1 MKKIILTFIA
11 MLLAG
16 VNTAW
21 ADDVAQIGETKY
33 QSLSTAFADANDNS
47 GSTLYL
53 LKDVTLDD
61 GVTLYVTGNF
71 TLDLNGKKITA
82 NSQTTSSTNDN
93 SRDGCAIL
101 LMRGA
106 TLTIDD
112 ASGNNSGTIS
122 NTNASGQAAIRV
134 LDSRHQP
141 SDYNATTVKTTL
153 VINGGTFTCGDNG
166 KNAIA
171 GYGRCHNTDIIING
185 GVITGGRG
193 CGIYHPQ
200 IGTLTINGGSISGA
214 SAAVVMHAGTLT
226 IADGT
231 FEATSTWDGNAS
243 TPIPAAIRI
252 IQYNDEEN
260 SGLQKPIEVNINGG
274 TFIAT
279 QDGALDVPTDTDT
292 DSKAL
297 TVTNTYNND
306 EAMGSVVVN
315 IIDGDFQGGILK
327 TDTRTTTKINI
338 SGGTYRYIVDEANC
352 AENCSPVTTPNNDG
366 KYTVINNVPAVIDGE
381 VQVVSGNTTTPYQ
394 TLADAFAAVQDGETI
409 ELLKKVTL
417 SSDIVCPLTSGTI
430 YFKFGSFK
438 VNKGNSSI
446 KLKIAAANGAR
457 AAVPA
462 ATVGGPVVYTDNQ
475 TDIFTAAGSGNVL
488 LVNYDPTNAT
498 YPYSYQSVPGDQSI
512 DEAVARNEE
521 TGMLFSD
528 LQLAIDL
535 ASAGQTI
542 ELLPGIENVT
552 LDKTVVINKN
562 LTIEGGDYQVTS
574 EVTASTLYDSRL
586 DPAFHITGPGS
597 VTLNKVNIV
606 APYVV
611 PGHDGPGMYDQY
623 TSGSVGIVV
632 DHQFNDSLVINYST
646 ITTTGR
652 GIDILSIGGGFVLDV
667 KHSTI
672 TTTDDDPST
681 PYGAEAPEF
690 DPTKVYINSFEGDPY
705 GRGRGINFGNN
716 ATTCVANIQF
726 SKIQGYA
733 YPINVGEFN
742 VNTGKVV
749 LNMTDCSTWGR
760 DVINNWGDQST
771 FNLDNIT
778 AHGYNNEL
786 SANNESFAAIVD
798 YKNADLNFYN
808 IKDLKV
814 ISNVKASDAAP
825 TSASEKFIDLRGT
838 NTTVKIVGNS
848 GYEIPD
854 SLKDRVG
861 FVNTNLSDED
871 VNVGPTDAYLR
882 MIDTSVNNRIY
893 FDDQAKSYFN
903 YWFEILDW
911 ILYNNDSDPDLE
923 KIRIAIDDE
932 KDHTNLYPVVP
943 LEVKVMLT
951 ITPKGSSVNK
961 DFYFGKLQDAFNS
974 EFFDDFAVITILDNI
989 TMNEDITPDLKR
1001 GENFTLQIETEDD
1014 GNGNITKKPWTLE
1027 PNGHNIFL
1035 NPLVVAY
1042 YEEDNADDLFAPSDD
1057 VNTTILG
1064 VDGVYYTAANVYWA
1078 TDVDG
1083 IGNDIADQYWL
1094 FDELF
1099 TYHDSKPYFTPGTYT
1114 RLEMDLKLERDL
1126 KLPTDNGGGITE
1138 FGKDEINEVLGYTY
1152 PDNYSYVGSFQV
1164 VDGLT
1169 MNYTIDL
1176 ALAAN
1181 NALSDL
1187 ARFLGALYHAG
1198 SVDYII
1204 YDGVKYE
1211 WDTQPVELKGSNW
1224 RNGTTTLVSVIAA
1237 QFTPTN
1243 IPESISIS
1251 TNMGDLTVY
1260 INPTNTGGNTGTTN
1274 GNETKQPYW
1283 LDFNDCSIEKGDYSI
1298 ILQLSDTVYTTKL
1311 TDIFSS
1317 FSPEYTVV
1325 YDAVSEEK
1333 TLEDGTSTVTFLYK
1347 YYLLKDGLAITVD
1360 PATFCG
1366 DRLTPSFVVKK
1377 KFTEVD
1383 PQDPS
1388 KTIDVWR
1395 NLSGVTKT
1403 EYDNIVSAATNATP
1417 PTEPDFTGI
1426 DFYWYLV
1433 PPASDDDDSTY
1444 VSAKTYVQAL
1454 VIEGISFQGTRK
1466 ADFTILPRDIKD
1478 VTVSGNEQPWREAG
1492 YTPAQIEDLIK
1503 LVYECSKHGTDTT
1516 LIKNEDYIITVANG
1530 PGSDGNTAQNAINY
1544 VYPATNAYTYD
1555 GTFTQADA
1563 QTIEYY
1569 IKPATANANGVVKD
1583 LARFLGALYHAGGVT
1598 KITYGTVDYTW
1609 SIEPDELRGSNWRD
1623 ASNKTLVKTII
1634 DQFTPNLPSV
1644 PDHITF
1650 TTDKGDVTV
1659 NLHVTDDAPAASSG
1673 YYQDVDTYS
1682 KVITITAIEGRNY
1695 TGTLKV
1701 DFTILPD
1708 NLIDISKCMVVSN
1721 AVYTS
1726 DTLPPTYKRISVIYK
1741 KTDNGVEVVDTLD
1754 QNQFTIDVHG
1764 LSASYVNA
1772 KTYSNAITLR
1782 GVPENGYYGTLD
1794 ADYVIKP
1801 RDLADSLDVIAE
1813 KDNQGKVTLEAYA
1826 GANKPATTP
1835 ATIYLKWTG
1844 SELLPV
1850 INGAVTDPVSNNINL
1865 ILTAQKDTLPGQS
1878 TSAKVVYPLIASDY
1892 SYTIEPAPMVDPG
1905 IYKIIFTGRGNFTG
1919 MREVNV
1925 MVLKDINSPSI
1936 ASEVPLQIIP
1946 NNDNLKPSELK
1957 DIVVKDG
1964 DQTLVLGTHYS
1975 VTVIG
1980 QDKTEYT
1987 ETNPIITDSIYSVIF
2002 KGIEPY
2008 YYEADTTEMIVLYE
2022 FYSYDTDNN
2031 GGAYY
2036 NRQPNGYVPADTAMS
2051 IRVLSGKELNC
2062 LVGDYPKSR
2071 KSAIDSTLLTFTIPE
2086 TATIKIDMGTTTG
2099 IYAFN
2104 LKVVGIEDSSFYSC
2118 DTLHWVDATAIKGY
2132 TPSTLSRSDV
2142 GPFAGYPV
2150 QSLVYLDGS
2159 SVSGTNYVYEVSP
2172 GTFECEELKIYDD
2185 QQGKQKGFT
2194 EGGGPKWEFW
2204 NKYEFTADKVTN
2216 TRYFLA
2222 GQHYTTCLPYRMEMP
2237 ADMKVYTLDAASDK
2251 IFGFKE
2257 LSLDSLR
2264 AFTPYLLI
2272 PSKAG
2277 NMLNNSGST
2286 IVYVTPTA
2294 DADEGKLNPVVT
2306 PTGSA
2311 TPNATMYGSMIYMD
2325 KNTTAPTTTTAI
2337 YIMQSE
2343 NKWKKIPADKEYD
2356 DACVLPMRA
2365 YIQVPVTSPA
2375 REYIMGKIIDSV
2387 EHPTVEV
2394 ADDWSNAEVYDLQ
2407 GRKVDTTARLPK
2419 GVYIVNGQ
2427 KRIRK

>member
-11 MLLAG
+11 TLLAG
-16 VNTAW
+16 FSTVGAQTVAKIGDAEYASLTA
-21 ADDVAQIGETKY
+21 A
-33 QSLSTAFADANDNS
+33 LADATDGQTIILQENAS
-47 GSTLYL
+47 GGGLFIGPN
-53 LKDVTLDD
+53 K
-61 GVTLYVTGNF
+61 F
-71 TLDLNGKKITA
+71 TASG
-82 NSQTTSSTNDN
+82 
-93 SRDGCAIL
+93 
-101 LMRGA
+101 
-106 TLTIDD
+106 LTIDFGGKTYTVTTPVGSTNTVNQ
-112 ASGNNSGTIS
+112 ALHFEQGNKITLTNGTI
-122 NTNASGQAAIRV
+122 NMTNVASELTPFQMFM
-134 LDSRHQP
+134 QN
-141 SDYNATTVKTTL
+141 Y
-153 VINGGTFTCGDNG
+153 
-166 KNAIA
+166 
-171 GYGRCHNTDIIING
+171 
-185 GVITGGRG
+185 
-193 CGIYHPQ
+193 
-200 IGTLTINGGSISGA
+200 GTL
-214 SAAVVMHAGTLT
+214 
-226 IADGT
+226 
-231 FEATSTWDGNAS
+231 
-243 TPIPAAIRI
+243 
-252 IQYNDEEN
+252 
-260 SGLQKPIEVNINGG
+260 
-274 TFIAT
+274 
-279 QDGALDVPTDTDT
+279 
-292 DSKAL
+292 
-297 TVTNTYNND
+297 
-306 EAMGSVVVN
+306 
-315 IIDGDFQGGILK
+315 IIDGMTLDGTGIAIATYSDPMYQTNYPTWYNTEKPQFNFNTAGNSVIRNSTITMPGALGIDDNAGLTIEDDATINVKAIATKGTDDRYASANPIVTVKNGAKFTLPQAGAAALEILLQTQGKSL
-327 TDTRTTTKINI
+327 
-338 SGGTYRYIVDEANC
+338 GT
-352 AENCSPVTTPNNDG
+352 PVNG
-366 KYTVINNVPAVIDGE
+366 VY
-381 VQVVSGNTTTPYQ
+381 QVVA
-394 TLADAFAAVQDGETI
+394 ADA
-409 ELLKKVTL
+409 
-417 SSDIVCPLTSGTI
+417 
-430 YFKFGSFK
+430 
-438 VNKGNSSI
+438 
-446 KLKIAAANGAR
+446 
-457 AAVPA
+457 
-462 ATVGGPVVYTDNQ
+462 
-475 TDIFTAAGSGNVL
+475 
-488 LVNYDPTNAT
+488 TNA
-498 YPYSYQSVPGDQSI
+498 
-512 DEAVARNEE
+512 VAHNKQ
-521 TGMLFSD
+521 TGAYYGD
-528 LQLAIDL
+528 LQFAIDL

-611 PGHDGPGMYDQY
+611 PGHDGPGQYDQY

-681 PYGAEAPEF
+681 AYGAEAAEF

-705 GRGRGINFGNN
+705 GRGRGINFGNS

-760 DVINNWGDQST
+760 DVINNSGDQST

-951 ITPKGSSVNK
+951 ITPKGSSVDK

-974 EFFDDFAVITILDNI
+974 EFFDDFAVITIQADI
-989 TMNEDITPDLKR
+989 TMDEDITPDLKR

-1014 GNGNITKKPWTLE
+1014 GNGNYTKLWTLN
-1027 PNGHNIFL
+1027 PAGHNIFL
-1035 NPLVVAY
+1035 NPLVIAY
-1042 YEEDNADDLFAPSDD
+1042 YEEDNADVLFAPSDD

-1152 PDNYSYVGSFQV
+1152 PDNYSYKGSFQV

-1176 ALAAN
+1176 ALAAVDN
-1181 NALSDL
+1181 NALNDL

-1211 WDTQPVELKGSNW
+1211 WSTQPAELKGSNW

-1237 QFTPTN
+1237 QFTPPS

-1260 INPTNTGGNTGTTN
+1260 INPTNTGGNTGTTT

-1298 ILQLSDTVYTTKL
+1298 ILQLGDTVYTTKP

-1317 FSPEYTVV
+1317 FSSEYTVV

-1347 YYLLKDGLAITVD
+1347 YYLLKDALAITVA

-1377 KFTEVD
+1377 KV
-1383 PQDPS
+1383 
-1388 KTIDVWR
+1388 IDAVTGNITWVELTDSLTKDHYDQLVA
-1395 NLSGVTKT
+1395 NNDDVSG
-1403 EYDNIVSAATNATP
+1403 YDY
-1417 PTEPDFTGI
+1417 
-1426 DFYWYLV
+1426 YWYLL
-1433 PPASDDDDSTY
+1433 PPSDDDDSTY

-1466 ADFTILPRDIKD
+1466 VDFTILPRDIKD
-1478 VTVSGNEQPWREAG
+1478 VDVSGNEQPWVAAG
-1492 YTPAQIEDLIK
+1492 YAPDDIEDLIE
-1503 LVYECSKHGTDTT
+1503 LVYYCQTHGTDTT
-1516 LIKNEDYIITVANG
+1516 LTKYDPTTKKGDYLIEVENG
-1530 PGSDGNTAQNAINY
+1530 PG
-1544 VYPATNAYTYD
+1544 
-1555 GTFTQADA
+1555 
-1563 QTIEYY
+1563 
-1569 IKPATANANGVVKD
+1569 ANG
-1583 LARFLGALYHAGGVT
+1583 
-1598 KITYGTVDYTW
+1598 TY
-1609 SIEPDELRGSNWRD
+1609 N
-1623 ASNKTLVKTII
+1623 
-1634 DQFTPNLPSV
+1634 
-1644 PDHITF
+1644 
-1650 TTDKGDVTV
+1650 
-1659 NLHVTDDAPAASSG
+1659 
-1673 YYQDVDTYS
+1673 DVDTYS
-1682 KVITITAIEGRNY
+1682 KVVTITAVEGGNY
-1695 TGTLKV
+1695 TGTMKV

-1754 QNQFTIDVHG
+1754 TDQYTIEVHG
-1764 LSASYVNA
+1764 LSTSYVNA

-1782 GVPENGYYGTLD
+1782 GVPEKGYYGKLD

-1801 RDLADSLDVIAE
+1801 RDIADTLAVDSENDNNGYVI
-1813 KDNQGKVTLEAYA
+1813 LEAYA
-1826 GANKPATTP
+1826 GKDAT
-1835 ATIYLKWTG
+1835 ATDPVTYPLQWTG
-1844 SELLPV
+1844 SEIVPV
-1850 INGAVTDPVSNNINL
+1850 INDTVVKTNNNINL
-1865 ILTAQKDTLPGQS
+1865 VLKAKDDKGADIVPWLLKPISADLTT
-1878 TSAKVVYPLIASDY
+1878 YDY
-1892 SYTIEPAPMVDPG
+1892 SYTIEPSPMIDPG
-1905 IYKIIFTGRGNFTG
+1905 EYKVIFTGRGNFTG
-1919 MREVNV
+1919 MREVKV
-1925 MVLKDINSPSI
+1925 MVLKDINEVDSVG
-1936 ASEVPLQIIP
+1936 VPLQIIP
-1946 NNDNLKPSELK
+1946 DNILLKPSELQ
-1957 DIVVKDG
+1957 DVIVMDSDKVLVEGVHYTLTVKSWDG
-1964 DQTLVLGTHYS
+1964 ATT
-1975 VTVIG
+1975 
-1980 QDKTEYT
+1980 YT
-1987 ETNPIITDSIYSVIF
+1987 DANPIKDDTLYQAIF
-2002 KGIEPY
+2002 TGKEPY
-2008 YYEADTTEMIVLYE
+2008 YTNDTLVIFPVLFEYYSWDATKSGTNYYSDANSTSNYVINNDSLVSIHVTSGKNLECQVGDKDGLTAVKKDTT
-2022 FYSYDTDNN
+2022 
-2031 GGAYY
+2031 
-2036 NRQPNGYVPADTAMS
+2036 S
-2051 IRVLSGKELNC
+2051 INLPGFAHFS
-2062 LVGDYPKSR
+2062 VG
-2071 KSAIDSTLLTFTIPE
+2071 
-2086 TATIKIDMGTTTG
+2086 TG
-2099 IYAFN
+2099 ID
-2104 LKVVGIEDSSFYSC
+2104 LTVVGIDDNAFNGC
-2118 DTLHWVDATAIKGY
+2118 DTLHWIDATALKGY
-2132 TPSTLSRSDV
+2132 TPTTLSRSED
-2142 GPFAGYPV
+2142 GPFNGYPV
-2150 QSLVYLDGS
+2150 QSLVYLDGCS
-2159 SVSGTNYVYEVSP
+2159 DVIGTNYIYKK
-2172 GTFECEELKIYDD
+2172 GNNDFRCEELKIYDD

-2222 GQHYTTCLPYRMEMP
+2222 GQHYTTCLPYKLKVNS
-2237 ADMKVYTLDAASDK
+2237 DLKVYTLDAASDQ

-2257 LSLDSLR
+2257 LSLDSL
-2264 AFTPYLLI
+2264 AHFTPFLLI

-2277 NMLNNSGST
+2277 NLLNNDGRT
-2286 IVYVTPTA
+2286 VVYVTPTA
-2294 DADEGKLNPVVT
+2294 DQGILNPKTT
-2306 PTGSA
+2306 PT
-2311 TPNATMYGSMIYMD
+2311 NQATMYGSTIYMD

>member
-1 MKKIILTFIA
+1 MHTLQSSRPGDEPEEEKIKKNNMKKIILTFIA
-11 MLLAG
+11 TLLAG
-16 VNTAW
+16 FSMVGAQTVAKIGDAEYASLTA
-21 ADDVAQIGETKY
+21 A
-33 QSLSTAFADANDNS
+33 LADATDGQTIILQENAS
-47 GSTLYL
+47 GGGLFIDPN
-53 LKDVTLDD
+53 K
-61 GVTLYVTGNF
+61 F
-71 TLDLNGKKITA
+71 TASG
-82 NSQTTSSTNDN
+82 
-93 SRDGCAIL
+93 
-101 LMRGA
+101 
-106 TLTIDD
+106 LTIDF
-112 ASGNNSGTIS
+112 GG
-122 NTNASGQAAIRV
+122 
-134 LDSRHQP
+134 
-141 SDYNATTVKTTL
+141 KTYT
-153 VINGGTFTCGDNG
+153 
-166 KNAIA
+166 
-171 GYGRCHNTDIIING
+171 
-185 GVITGGRG
+185 
-193 CGIYHPQ
+193 
-200 IGTLTINGGSISGA
+200 
-214 SAAVVMHAGTLT
+214 
-226 IADGT
+226 
-231 FEATSTWDGNAS
+231 
-243 TPIPAAIRI
+243 
-252 IQYNDEEN
+252 
-260 SGLQKPIEVNINGG
+260 
-274 TFIAT
+274 
-279 QDGALDVPTDTDT
+279 
-292 DSKAL
+292 
-297 TVTNTYNND
+297 
-306 EAMGSVVVN
+306 
-315 IIDGDFQGGILK
+315 
-327 TDTRTTTKINI
+327 
-338 SGGTYRYIVDEANC
+338 
-352 AENCSPVTTPNNDG
+352 VTTPVGSTN
-366 KYTVINNVPAVIDGE
+366 TVNQALHFEKGNKITLTNGTIKMTNVASELTPFQMFMQNYGTLIIDEMAIDGTGIAVATYAASYGATWGGTTKPQFNYNTAGNSVIRKSTITMPGDLGIDDAAALTIE
-381 VQVVSGNTTTPYQ
+381 DDAIINVNKIVTKGTDERYSSANPTIIVENGAKFTLPQAGAAALEILLQTQGQGQSLGTPVNGVYQVVD
-394 TLADAFAAVQDGETI
+394 ADA
-409 ELLKKVTL
+409 
-417 SSDIVCPLTSGTI
+417 
-430 YFKFGSFK
+430 
-438 VNKGNSSI
+438 
-446 KLKIAAANGAR
+446 
-457 AAVPA
+457 
-462 ATVGGPVVYTDNQ
+462 
-475 TDIFTAAGSGNVL
+475 
-488 LVNYDPTNAT
+488 TNA
-498 YPYSYQSVPGDQSI
+498 
-512 DEAVARNEE
+512 VAHNKQ
-521 TGMLFSD
+521 TGAYYGD

-535 ASAGQTI
+535 ASAGNTI
-542 ELLPGIENVT
+542 ELLPRIENVT
-552 LDKTVVINKN
+552 LDTTIVINKN

-574 EVTASTLYDSRL
+574 EVTSGKLYNGRL
-586 DPAFHITGPGS
+586 DPAFRITGPGS
-597 VTLNKVNIV
+597 VTLNKVNLV

-611 PGHDGPGMYDQY
+611 PADPNATNNEARY
-623 TSGSVGIVV
+623 TNGSVGILV
-632 DHQFNDSLVINYST
+632 DKQFSDSLVINYST
-646 ITTTGR
+646 ITTTSR
-652 GIDILSIGGGFVLDV
+652 GIDVQSIGGGFVLDV

-672 TTTDDDPST
+672 TTTDDDPT
-681 PYGAEAPEF
+681 TAYGAEASTF
-690 DPTKVYINSFEGDPY
+690 DPTKVYINSFEGDPH

-733 YPINVGEFN
+733 YPINVVEKS
-742 VNTGKVV
+742 GKVV

-760 DVINNWGDQST
+760 DVINNLGDQST

-778 AHGYNNEL
+778 AHGSNNEL

-798 YKNADLNFYN
+798 YKDADLNFYN

-814 ISNVKASDAAP
+814 ISNVKASDAAN

-848 GYEIPD
+848 GYEVPD

-861 FVNTNLSDED
+861 FINNNLRDED
-871 VNVGPTDAYLR
+871 VNVGPTDAFER
-882 MIDTSVNNRIY
+882 MIDKTVNNRIY
-893 FDDQAKSYFN
+893 FDDQAKAYFN
-903 YWFEILDW
+903 YWFEIQEPFD
-911 ILYNNDSDPDLE
+911 YDYDNDNEDE
-923 KIRIAIDDE
+923 EIRIAIDSE

-943 LEVKVMLT
+943 LEVKVLMT
-951 ITPKGSSVNK
+951 ITEESDDPSNPIPIVNEY
-961 DFYFGKLQDAFNS
+961 YFGNLNDAFNS
-974 EFFDDFAVITILDNI
+974 EHFDATAEIQLLANVDLDEDIIVKLDRGLDFSLTLINLDGNLCSVNVSNDASIKLPPLVYAYCDEAQGGTLFSSADTTLTVIKGVSGGVIT
-989 TMNEDITPDLKR
+989 
-1001 GENFTLQIETEDD
+1001 
-1014 GNGNITKKPWTLE
+1014 
-1027 PNGHNIFL
+1027 
-1035 NPLVVAY
+1035 Y
-1042 YEEDNADDLFAPSDD
+1042 YVP
-1057 VNTTILG
+1057 
-1064 VDGVYYTAANVYWA
+1064 ANVYYADTYEAASGDPNILDPNDPNYYNENIDGGLLWIFKELLTTDDEA
-1078 TDVDG
+1078 PLAITADSYVRLEADVKLDETYILPIGGDVDNEEVFYLDLNNHKIKG
-1083 IGNDIADQYWL
+1083 YYKSLAMQL
-1094 FDELF
+1094 
-1099 TYHDSKPYFTPGTYT
+1099 GT
-1114 RLEMDLKLERDL
+1114 
-1126 KLPTDNGGGITE
+1126 
-1138 FGKDEINEVLGYTY
+1138 
-1152 PDNYSYVGSFQV
+1152 
-1164 VDGLT
+1164 
-1169 MNYTIDL
+1169 
-1176 ALAAN
+1176 A
-1181 NALSDL
+1181 
-1187 ARFLGALYHAG
+1187 
-1198 SVDYII
+1198 
-1204 YDGVKYE
+1204 
-1211 WDTQPVELKGSNW
+1211 
-1224 RNGTTTLVSVIAA
+1224 
-1237 QFTPTN
+1237 
-1243 IPESISIS
+1243 
-1251 TNMGDLTVY
+1251 
-1260 INPTNTGGNTGTTN
+1260 
-1274 GNETKQPYW
+1274 
-1283 LDFNDCSIEKGDYSI
+1283 
-1298 ILQLSDTVYTTKL
+1298 VYTTG
-1311 TDIFSS
+1311 TIDIFSS
-1317 FSPEYTVV
+1317 LDPAYTVV
-1325 YDAVSEEK
+1325 YDILDTPIETTYTDFEGNPK
-1333 TLEDGTSTVTFLYK
+1333 TVKFTHK

-1366 DRLTPSFVVKK
+1366 DRLTPNFVVKK

-1383 PQDPS
+1383 PTNSTQ
-1388 KTIDVWR
+1388 TVEVWKV
-1395 NLSGVTKT
+1395 LTGVTKDD
-1403 EYDNIVSAATNATP
+1403 YDNNTTAAQTA
-1417 PTEPDFTGI
+1417 

-1433 PPASDDDDSTY
+1433 PPVSDDDDSTY

-1598 KITYGTVDYTW
+1598 KITYGAVDYTW
-1609 SIEPDELRGSNWRD
+1609 STEQDELRGSNWRD

-1892 SYTIEPAPMVDPG
+1892 TYTIEPAPMVDPG

-2022 FYSYDTDNN
+2022 FYSYDTANN

-2036 NRQPNGYVPADTAMS
+2036 NSQPNGYEPADTAMS
-2051 IRVLSGKELNC
+2051 IRVLSGIELNC

-2185 QQGKQKGFT
+2185 VQGDQQMFN
-2194 EGGGPKWEFW
+2194 EGGGPKWDFR

-2216 TRYFLA
+2216 TRYFTK
-2222 GQHYTTCLPYRMEMP
+2222 GQHYTTCLPYRMQMP

-2294 DADEGKLNPVVT
+2294 DEGKLNPVVT

-2325 KNTTAPTTTTAI
+2325 KNTTAPTSTTAI